1 MNAKTAFDLIFRNAR
16 TRSAATTVDIGVT
29 GGRIAAIEPRL
40 ACEAAEIEVGGK
52 LALPGFVDTHIHLD
66 KACLLGRCGHDHGS
80 VAEAIAAVA
89 AMKRDFTV
97 EDVYARGARVIER
110 AIVHGTTRM
119 RTHVEIDP
127 RIGLRGF
134 EAVKALK
141 RDYAWAIDLSI
152 CVFPQEGLTN
162 DPGAEELLI
171 AALRDG
177 GEAIGGCPYMDTDP
191 NAHLEKLFDLA
202 QEFDVDIDLHLDF
215 DLDPSW
221 WHLEEVCR
229 QTERRNYQGRVAIG
243 HATKLSALPPD
254 RLKAAT
260 ARLAKSGV
268 AVTVLP
274 ATDLYLMGR
283 DATHNAPRG
292 LTVAHKLVE
301 NGVVCSVATNNVL
314 NPFTPFGDAS
324 LLRMAN
330 FYANVAHA
338 GISEFDACL
347 DLVTDLPARLMNLR
361 DYGIAPGNPADLI
374 ILDTDSGANAIAE
387 LPDMLMGFKNGRQVF
402 ERRKPTLFPPQA
414 SGPHSRHA
422 RARPGHPRAADDS
435 RDVDGRTMQAML
447 CLMRCPAIDAPA
459 DPLLL
464 SVNQQ
469 QQARGRKS

>member
-1 MNAKTAFDLIFRNAR
+1 MTTETAFDLIFRNALLR
-16 TRSAATTVDIGVT
+16 SSAAPVDIGVN
-29 GGRIAAIEPRL
+29 GGRIAAIEPKLTCEGGL
-40 ACEAAEIEVGGK
+40 ACEAVEVGGR

-80 VAEAIAAVA
+80 VSEAIRAVA
-89 AMKRDFTV
+89 GMKKDFTV
-97 EDVYARGARVIER
+97 EDVYARGARVLER

-141 RDYAWAIDLSI
+141 RDYAWAIDLEL

-171 AALRDG
+171 EALREG

-191 NAHLEKLFDLA
+191 NAHLARIFDLA

-221 WHLEEVCR
+221 WHLDQVCR
-229 QTERRNYQGRVAIG
+229 QTERRNYGGRVAIG
-243 HATKLSALPPD
+243 HATKLSALPPEP
-254 RLKAAT
+254 LKAAT
-260 ARLAKSGV
+260 AQLARAGV

-283 DATHNAPRG
+283 EATHNAPRG
-292 LTVAHKLVE
+292 LTLAHKLA
-301 NGVVCSVATNNVL
+301 GDGIVCSVATNNVL

-338 GISEFDACL
+338 SVSDFDTCL
-347 DLVTDLPARLMNLR
+347 DLVTELPARLMNLD
-361 DYGIAPGNPADLI
+361 DYGIKVGNPADLI
-374 ILDTDSGANAIAE
+374 VLDTQDSRFAVAE
-387 LPDMLMGFKNGRQVF
+387 LPDVLMGFKGGRQTF
-402 ERRKPTLFPPQA
+402 ARQRPTLFTP
-414 SGPHSRHA
+414 
-422 RARPGHPRAADDS
+422 
-435 RDVDGRTMQAML
+435 
-447 CLMRCPAIDAPA
+447 
-459 DPLLL
+459 
-464 SVNQQ
+464 
-469 QQARGRKS
+469 KS

>member
-16 TRSAATTVDIGVT
+16 TRSAATAVDIGVT
-29 GGRIAAIEPRL
+29 AGLIAAIEPRL
-40 ACEAAEIEVGGK
+40 ACEAAEIEVGGR
-52 LALPGFVDTHIHLD
+52 LVLPGFVDTHIHLD

-89 AMKRDFTV
+89 AMKREFTV
-97 EDVYARGARVIER
+97 EDVYTRGAKVIER

-191 NAHLEKLFDLA
+191 NAHLKKN
-202 QEFDVDIDLHLDF
+202 F

-221 WHLEEVCR
+221 WHLEEVCQ

-283 DATHNAPRG
+283 EASHNAPRG
-292 LTVAHKLVE
+292 LTLAHKLAD
-301 NGVVCSVATNNVL
+301 NG
-314 NPFTPFGDAS
+314 
-324 LLRMAN
+324 
-330 FYANVAHA
+330 
-338 GISEFDACL
+338 
-347 DLVTDLPARLMNLR
+347 
-361 DYGIAPGNPADLI
+361 
-374 ILDTDSGANAIAE
+374 
-387 LPDMLMGFKNGRQVF
+387 
-402 ERRKPTLFPPQA
+402 
-414 SGPHSRHA
+414 
-422 RARPGHPRAADDS
+422 
-435 RDVDGRTMQAML
+435 
-447 CLMRCPAIDAPA
+447 
-459 DPLLL
+459 
-464 SVNQQ
+464 
-469 QQARGRKS
+469 

>member
-1 MNAKTAFDLIFRNAR
+1 MSARTAFDLIFRNVR
-16 TRSAATTVDIGVT
+16 TRSSASPVDIGIS
-29 GGRIAAIEPRL
+29 GGRIATIEPHL
-40 ACEAAEIEVGGK
+40 VCDAPEIDVGGK
-52 LALPGFVDTHIHLD
+52 LALPGFVDSHIHLD
-66 KACLLGRCGHDHGS
+66 KACLLDRCGHGHATLS
-80 VAEAIAAVA
+80 AAIAEVA

-110 AIVHGTTRM
+110 AILHGTTRM

-127 RIGLRGF
+127 RVELRSF
-134 EAVKALK
+134 EAIKALK

-162 DPGAEELLI
+162 DPGAEELLV

-177 GEAIGGCPYMDTDP
+177 GEVIGGCPYTDTDP
-191 NAHLEKLFDLA
+191 NTHIEKLFNLA
-202 QEFDVDIDLHLDF
+202 QQFDVDVDLHLDF

-229 QTERRNYQGRVAIG
+229 QAERRNYHGRVAIG

-260 ARLAKSGV
+260 ERLAKAGV

-283 DATHNAPRG
+283 DATHNSPRG
-292 LTVAHKLVE
+292 LTVAHRLVE

-338 GISEFDACL
+338 EISEFDACL

-361 DYGIAPGNPADLI
+361 DYGVAPGNPADLI

-387 LPDMLMGFKNGRQVF
+387 LPDVLMGFKNGRQVF
-402 ERRKPTLFPPQA
+402 ERRRPTLFL
-414 SGPHSRHA
+414 PH
-422 RARPGHPRAADDS
+422 
-435 RDVDGRTMQAML
+435 
-447 CLMRCPAIDAPA
+447 
-459 DPLLL
+459 
-464 SVNQQ
+464 
-469 QQARGRKS
+469 